1 VIYLAKFSIT
11 LNSFLKL
18 EPLEQISK
26 IIAEVGLR
34 YIEIP
39 GAPNNFFLKT
49 NKEIFNTYNLSVLG
63 VTGLWT
69 NSKEMS
75 PILLTKDPQIISF
88 TKKYIQE
95 CIKMCNYFGG
105 TIFNL
110 CLLSDYSINIDSN
123 HELIPNKDKRK
134 LLQRLLPNIS
144 EITNFSKDY
153 GVYLLIEPLNRYS
166 TPFCSN
172 AEDALFVSSNI
183 NDDHFAILLDTYHMN
198 IEEKDFSYSIK
209 KSKTFLKHLHFS
221 DSNRKMPGFGHINFN
236 SIFRTL
242 KKIQYSNYIGL
253 EPLVGKNYKKELKK
267 GLNFLNEVSAKHR
280 I

>member
-1 VIYLAKFSIT
+1 VIYLTKFSIT

-18 EPLEQISK
+18 ESLEQISK

-39 GAPNNFFLKT
+39 GAPNKFFFKT
-49 NKEIFNTYNLSVLG
+49 KKEIFNTYNLSVLG

-105 TIFNL
+105 TIFNI

-134 LLQRLLPNIS
+134 LLQRILPTIS

-153 GVYLLIEPLNRYS
+153 GVYLLLEPLNRYS

-209 KSKTFLKHLHFS
+209 KSKTVLKHLHFS

-242 KKIQYSNYIGL
+242 KKIQYNNYIGL
-253 EPLVGKNYKKELKK
+253 EPLVGKNYKKELGK